1 METPAEINRLK
12 AAANAGEV
20 ETAAQEFAPAQPK
33 PWSPALRISF
43 RFCFVYF
50 TLYGLSNQ
58 IIGGL
63 IVIPEVN
70 FTDLSVQW
78 PLRQITLWTAAHV
91 FHVTHPLIYA
101 DTGSGDRQ
109 YDWILTFFLL
119 AFAIAATIVW
129 SALDRRRK
137 NYDTLHNW
145 FRLALRIALASELLL
160 YGLNKVIPL
169 QMLFPSLARLLEPYG
184 NFSPMATL
192 WSSVGAS
199 RPYEIF
205 TGCAETLGGLL
216 LLLPRTAVLGALL
229 GLADLTEVFVL
240 NMTYDVPVKLLSFHL
255 ILYDLFLLAPEARRL
270 FHFFFSDRAVA
281 ARLEPPLFR
290 SPRANHAALMLQAL
304 LGIYLVGMNV
314 YNGVGIWRTYGPGRP
329 RPSLYGIWD
338 VEQMSIDGQIHPPL
352 LTDNDRWR
360 RVVFDSMTR
369 TSFQKMDES
378 FASYGS
384 SLNDKDQTLSLTNA
398 GDKAWKAD
406 FTFNRSTPGQ
416 LALDGTMDGHKIH
429 MQLKLFDHS
438 KLMLVSRGFHWI
450 NDFPFQR

>member
-1 METPAEINRLK
+1 METPVEINQLK

-20 ETAAQEFAPAQPK
+20 ETAAQAFAPAQPK
-33 PWSPALRISF
+33 PWSPALRIVF

-109 YDWILTFFLL
+109 YDWILTSFLL

-160 YGLNKVIPL
+160 YGLVKVIPL
-169 QMLFPSLARLLEPYG
+169 QMPFPYLTKLLEPYG
-184 NFSPMATL
+184 NFSPMSAL
-192 WSSVGAS
+192 WYSVGAS
-199 RPYEIF
+199 PAYEAI

-229 GLADLTEVFVL
+229 GVADLTEVFVL

-255 ILYDLFLLAPEARRL
+255 ILFALFLLAPQGRRL
-270 FHFFFSDRAVA
+270 LAFFFSDRAVA
-281 ARLEPPLFR
+281 PRIEPPLLR
-290 SPRANHAALMLQAL
+290 SRRGNRVVLALQVL
-304 LGIYLVGMNV
+304 LGIYLVGMNIS
-314 YNGVGIWRTYGPGRP
+314 NSIERWQDHGPGRP
-329 RPSLYGIWD
+329 KPSLYGIWN
-338 VEQMSIDGQIHPPL
+338 VEEMTVDGQAHPPL

-360 RVVFDSMTR
+360 RVIFDSMTL
-369 TSFQKMDES
+369 TTFQKMDETFVTYS
-378 FASYGS
+378 S
-384 SLNDKDQTLSLTNA
+384 SLSDKDQTLSLTRN
-398 GDKAWKAD
+398 GDKNWKAGFN
-406 FTFNRSTPGQ
+406 FTRSAPDQ
-416 LALDGTMDGHKIH
+416 LALDGVMDGHKVH
-429 MQLKLFDHS
+429 LQLKLLDRS
-438 KLMLVSRGFHWI
+438 KLLLVSRGFHWI